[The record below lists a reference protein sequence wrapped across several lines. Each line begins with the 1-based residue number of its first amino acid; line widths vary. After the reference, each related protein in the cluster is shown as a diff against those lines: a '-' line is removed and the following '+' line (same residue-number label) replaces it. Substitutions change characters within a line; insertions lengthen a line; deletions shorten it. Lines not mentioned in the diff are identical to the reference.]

1 MEKARVLIVTQEMN
15 PYLNLSEISKIA
27 RSLPQHIQEKG
38 MEIRILMPRFGDINE
53 RRHRLHEVVRL
64 SGINI
69 TVADEDYPLIIKV
82 ASLPNA
88 RMQVYFLD
96 NEDLFKRKGVFANAK
111 GEPFEDNAERMT
123 FFCKGVLETVKKFG
137 WPPNIIH
144 CHGWMT
150 GLIPYYLKTNYKDDP
165 VFNNSKAIFS
175 VYNDLKGGVAP
186 ESLQNIAE
194 LDDENYPVE
203 LEFFNKGDVNSLNA
217 AAASCADGVIIGSDK
232 VDATDLLAKN
242 GKPIL
247 EFQGEEDYLAAY
259 HTFYNDL
266 LSAVDSK

>member
-1 MEKARVLIVTQEMN
+1 MEKTRVLYVTQEMN

-27 RSLPQHIQEKG
+27 RSLPQHTQEQG
-38 MEIRILMPRFGDINE
+38 MEIRVLMPRFGDINE

-69 TVADEDYPLIIKV
+69 TVGDEDFPLIIKV

-96 NEDLFKRKGVFANAK
+96 NEDLFKRKGIFANPK
-111 GEPFEDNAERMT
+111 DVPFEDNAERMA

-150 GLIPYYLKTNYKDDP
+150 SLIPYYLKTNYKDDP
-165 VFNNSKAIFS
+165 VFNNSKAVFS
-175 VYNDLKGGVAP
+175 VYNDLKGGVAE
-186 ESLQNIAE
+186 ESLQKLE
-194 LDDENYPVE
+194 E
-203 LEFFNKGDVNSLNA
+203 LEANNFPEEFDLFSKGDVNSLNA
-217 AAASCADGVIIGSDK
+217 AAASIADGVIIGNDN

-247 EFQGEEDYLAAY
+247 GFQEEEEYLAAY
-259 HTFYNDL
+259 HAFYNDL
-266 LSAVDSK
+266 LATVDSK

>member
-1 MEKARVLIVTQEMN
+1 MEKTRVLFVTQEMN

-27 RSLPQHIQEKG
+27 RSLPQHTQENG
-38 MEIRILMPRFGDINE
+38 MEIRVLMPRFGDINE

-69 TVADEDYPLIIKV
+69 TVGDEDFPLIIKV

-96 NEDLFKRKGVFANAK
+96 NEDLFKRKGIFEDPKNK
-111 GEPFEDNAERMT
+111 PFEDNAERMT

-150 GLIPYYLKTNYKDDP
+150 SLVPYYLKTEYKDDP
-165 VFNNSKAIFS
+165 VFSNSKAIFS
-175 VYNDLKGGVAP
+175 VYNSLKGGVAANALT
-186 ESLQNIAE
+186 EAAGLDAGELAAE
-194 LDDENYPVE
+194 VEN
-203 LEFFNKGDVNSLNA
+203 FNKGDVNSLNS
-217 AAASCADGVIIGSDK
+217 AAASCADGVIIGTEK
-232 VDATDLLAKN
+232 VDATDILSKN

-247 EFQGEEDYLAAY
+247 EFQGEDDYLAAY
-259 HTFYNDL
+259 HTFYNEML
-266 LSAVDSK
+266 